1 MPLRI
6 SKGKDEM
13 ILCLNCTFIYADG
26 ISTLLTQSPLAA
38 TASSTT
44 ARSRLQPAS
53 EVLFDRDG
61 SHEYMASVESGVTHE
76 GCYLVWPMDLRI
88 FEDNGCEETRF

>member
-1 MPLRI
+1 
-6 SKGKDEM
+6 M
-13 ILCLNCTFIYADG
+13 ILCLNGTFIYADG

-38 TASSTT
+38 T

-88 FEDNGCEETRF
+88 FEDKGCQETRF